1 MTAPHIRPISRPSRL
16 RCPTPRTPGP
26 YSDLEQIAQSVPAY
40 TGPQDEY
47 LLARQPNGAPAF
59 NIRPFATPPA
69 PFGGYTPISGPD
81 IG

>member
-1 MTAPHIRPISRPSRL
+1 M
-16 RCPTPRTPGP
+16 
-26 YSDLEQIAQSVPAY
+26 PAY